1 MLTRVIDNPR
11 VANVMAFLTLFI
23 VLGSGG
29 AYAASK
35 LRANSVGS
43 REVKTGAIHSSEIY
57 DGGILLRDLNK
68 STRAAL
74 RGQSGPAGPAG
85 PVGPSAVKHSATVT
99 AAGAF
104 TAGDAKVGG
113 RAGAIGRYTI
123 GFSASLANCVP
134 VATPA
139 DLDAAS
145 DAHAVRTDDT
155 TITVQTFNAAN
166 EPADL
171 PFQLIVAC

>member
-11 VANVMAFLTLFI
+11 VANVIAFLTLFI

-35 LRANSVGS
+35 LRANSIGS
-43 REVKTGAIHSSEIY
+43 REIKTGAIHSAELY
-57 DGGILLRDLNK
+57 DGGILLKDLNK

-74 RGQSGPAGPAG
+74 RAHTGRAAPAAPAGP
-85 PVGPSAVKHSATVT
+85 SAIKHSATVT

-104 TAGDAKVGG
+104 TAGDAKSGG
-113 RAGAIGRYTI
+113 HAAAIGRYTV
-123 GFSASLANCVP
+123 GFGGSLANCVP

-145 DAHAVRTDDT
+145 DAHAVKTDDT